1 VRGLGNAGSGAP
13 GSTVGELW
21 MGDQGEGKP
30 GDSETRAWV
39 AYVSGSMLEI
49 EPATEVDEK

>member
-1 VRGLGNAGSGAP
+1 
-13 GSTVGELW
+13 

-30 GDSETRAWV
+30 GDRETRAWV